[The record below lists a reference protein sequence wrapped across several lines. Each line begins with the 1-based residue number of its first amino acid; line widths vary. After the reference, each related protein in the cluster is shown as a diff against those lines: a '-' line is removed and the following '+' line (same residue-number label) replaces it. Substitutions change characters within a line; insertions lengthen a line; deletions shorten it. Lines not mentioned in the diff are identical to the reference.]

1 MTFIKHEDISCKS
14 EPGLMD
20 TIKTADITVWR
31 MMTNYFA
38 PETLC
43 EIHHSKRRMTIVIS
57 YLYITVFVYLPDS
70 IAIAFSSVVFSVF

>member
-1 MTFIKHEDISCKS
+1 
-14 EPGLMD
+14 MD

-57 YLYITVFVYLPDS
+57 YLYITVFVYLPGFDRDRFFFCGFQRFFESQRTFGDS
-70 IAIAFSSVVFSVF
+70 LNSGVK

>member
-1 MTFIKHEDISCKS
+1 
-14 EPGLMD
+14 MD

-57 YLYITVFVYLPDS
+57 YLYITVFVYLPGFDRDRLFLLWFS
-70 IAIAFSSVVFSVF
+70 AFF

>member
-1 MTFIKHEDISCKS
+1 MPLSDSLSELIIGGEADVTRCAVNNGTINIGVVGFIKHEDISCKS

-43 EIHHSKRRMTIVIS
+43 EI
-57 YLYITVFVYLPDS
+57 
-70 IAIAFSSVVFSVF
+70 

>member
-1 MTFIKHEDISCKS
+1 
-14 EPGLMD
+14 MD

-43 EIHHSKRRMTIVIS
+43 EIHHSKRRMTIVIF
-57 YLYITVFVYLPDS
+57 YLYITVFCLFARIRS
-70 IAIAFSSVVFSVF
+70 RSLFSSVVFSVFLRARAHLGILLIAV